1 VFTGRVTRN
10 QFFISILLFSLLL
23 WLALAF
29 PIRHALS
36 HSWGLLVAGFPIVLI
51 LYSGWAYHFLF
62 RSSLSP
68 RVYIV
73 ESLIGI
79 VSYAPFTMQP
89 DLLFATASP
98 LSATQNIP
106 TFFNSIFAVMILLIS
121 FFWAYRNAHHHTP
134 RVGSG
139 SSTEASWL
147 TLDLDLDEHAFLSPP
162 GMRRLTPLF
171 IAFSAL
177 GGTLLL
183 LALVDVGDVNSDT
196 QKALIVRTC
205 SMAITI
211 IIYSLLGASLAEALC
226 LITIEKHQAKGPLR
240 VYDFDERLKWR
251 HDYVKYHLPAP
262 IRKLNLRLF
271 NQHVEAYERLQN
283 EVKSSRT

>member
-10 QFFISILLFSLLL
+10 QFFISILLFSSLL

-29 PIRHALS
+29 PIRHALGY
-36 HSWGLLVAGFPIVLI
+36 SWGVLVAGFPIVLI

-79 VSYAPFTMQP
+79 VTYAPFTMQP
-89 DLLFATASP
+89 DLLFATAGP
-98 LSATQNIP
+98 LAATQNIS
-106 TFFNSIFAVMILLIS
+106 THLNSIFAVMVLLIS
-121 FFWAYRNAHHHTP
+121 FFWAYRRAHHHTP

-139 SSTEASWL
+139 SGSEAEWL
-147 TLDLDLDEHAFLSPP
+147 TLDLDLDEHAYLSPP
-162 GMRRLTPLF
+162 GIKRLTPLL

-177 GGTLLL
+177 GGVLLL
-183 LALVDVGDVNSDT
+183 LAYMDLGDINSDA
-196 QKALIVRTC
+196 QKVLLMRTC

-211 IIYSLLGASLAEALC
+211 IVYSLMGASLAEALC
-226 LITIEKHQAKGPLR
+226 LINIERRQAKGPLR

-283 EVKSSRT
+283 KVKSSRT

>member
-1 VFTGRVTRN
+1 MFTGRVTRN
-10 QFFISILLFSLLL
+10 QFFISILLFSSLL

-29 PIRHALS
+29 PIRHVLGY
-36 HSWGLLVAGFPIVLI
+36 SWGVLAAGFPIVLI
-51 LYSGWAYHFLF
+51 FYSGWAYHFLF

-79 VSYAPFTMQP
+79 ATYTPFTMQP
-89 DLLFATASP
+89 DLLFATADS
-98 LSATQNIP
+98 LTAIQNIP
-106 TFFNSIFAVMILLIS
+106 TFFNSTFAVMVLLIS
-121 FFWAYRNAHHHTP
+121 FFWASRSASQHTP
-134 RVGSG
+134 KVGS
-139 SSTEASWL
+139 SSSSEASWL
-147 TLDLDLDEHAFLSPP
+147 TLDLDLDEHTYLSPP
-162 GMRRLTPLF
+162 GMKRLTPLF

-177 GGTLLL
+177 GGALLL
-183 LALVDVGDVNSDT
+183 LALMDVGEVNSDT

-226 LITIEKHQAKGPLR
+226 LIKIEKHQAKGPLR

-271 NQHVEAYERLQN
+271 NQHVEAYERLQKQI
-283 EVKSSRT
+283 KSSRT

>member
-1 VFTGRVTRN
+1 MFTGRVTRN
-10 QFFISILLFSLLL
+10 QFFISILLFSSLL
-23 WLALAF
+23 WIALAF
-29 PIRHALS
+29 PIRHALGL
-36 HSWGLLVAGFPIVLI
+36 SWGVLVAGFPMVLI

-79 VSYAPFTMQP
+79 VTYAPFTMQP
-89 DLLFATASP
+89 DLLLATAGP
-98 LSATQNIP
+98 PAATQNIF
-106 TFFNSIFAVMILLIS
+106 THLNSIFAVMVLLIS
-121 FFWAYRNAHHHTP
+121 FFWAYRRAHHHTP
-134 RVGSG
+134 RVGSSSG
-139 SSTEASWL
+139 SVAEWL
-147 TLDLDLDEHAFLSPP
+147 TLDLDLDEHAYLSPP
-162 GMRRLTPLF
+162 GMKRLTPLF

-177 GGTLLL
+177 GGVLLL
-183 LALVDVGDVNSDT
+183 VTYMDLGDVNSDT
-196 QKALIVRTC
+196 QKVLLIRTC

-211 IIYSLLGASLAEALC
+211 IVYSLLGASLAEALC
-226 LITIEKHQAKGPLR
+226 LINIEKRQAKGPLR

-283 EVKSSRT
+283 KVKSSRT